1 MRPQRRRRRKIHR
14 IRISRDTVI
23 AEQRP
28 STQLE
33 IRREPPAPL
42 KIPLQSQRI
51 ESHPISRIRRL
62 KNQIRR
68 HRIHRILKSP
78 PQKSRQMRPRNHPPI
93 TQSRIKDSRPRSP
106 TRHRVPTPGP
116 NLHLMPALF
125 RTRIGLSKART
136 RGRDH
141 KREAQERRN
150 QKTTSRFVRPMVY
163 RVPHPTFCK
172 PATRQ
177 HHCRWVPRL
186 SSVLCEQPAL
196 SHVAGCDPRPALLN
210 LTRCHCSWPK
220 RRSGRARLQ
229 SGPQTAPTRMR
240 ASAPEV
246 LRVGRTLLSVA
257 FDLSLCRSRTTTRT
271 HCAPP

>member
-1 MRPQRRRRRKIHR
+1 MKQGYRLPDSGVVGLSSRASVLCAARDPGEPREASRSLRRINRASGSLPYSPAPPLPPPEPPHSHPHLHRIQPGIRVRQPRIRDMQIPQLHAPVIFRPQHMRPQRRRGRKIHR

-62 KNQIRR
+62 KNQVRR
-68 HRIHRILKSP
+68 HRIQRILKSP

-106 TRHRVPTPGP
+106 TRHRVPTPSP

-141 KREAQERRN
+141 KREA
-150 QKTTSRFVRPMVY
+150 
-163 RVPHPTFCK
+163 
-172 PATRQ
+172 
-177 HHCRWVPRL
+177 
-186 SSVLCEQPAL
+186 
-196 SHVAGCDPRPALLN
+196 
-210 LTRCHCSWPK
+210 
-220 RRSGRARLQ
+220 
-229 SGPQTAPTRMR
+229 
-240 ASAPEV
+240 
-246 LRVGRTLLSVA
+246 
-257 FDLSLCRSRTTTRT
+257 
-271 HCAPP
+271 